1 MSKHT
6 MAARSLSSAFRFLL
20 AATTLLLLGISP
32 QPADAQT
39 SGGIWTSAR
48 ELASQPTSGKA
59 WQNVLD
65 AAQEST
71 QSPNASDQDDP
82 TNVRVLAKALVY
94 ARTGQESYR
103 QEVIEACRAVIGTEA
118 GGRTL
123 ALGRELLAYVIAAEL
138 VELPSDLNASFRSW
152 LSDVRHSSLSGKTL
166 ISTHE
171 DRPNNWGTH
180 AGASRMAASL
190 YVGDTADLD
199 RAAQVFHGWLG
210 NHSAYDG
217 FSFGDLAWQANPGNP
232 VGINPTGSTIDGH
245 SVDGVLPDDQR
256 RGGGF
261 QWPPP
266 AENYVWEALQ
276 GAIAQAVILD
286 RAGYDVWNW
295 QDKALLR
302 AVNWLHQ
309 QASFP
314 ADGDDTWIPHL
325 VNHFYGKSF
334 PAPSPARSGKNMGFT
349 DWTHSGNSSA
359 ATTDPACMDGVDN
372 DADGN
377 TDFPDD
383 LGCDDFTDTS
393 EDSEPKTPEQP
404 AQPEEPQQPT
414 EPTKTEPEPSV
425 PTEPVQTEPPVE
437 PETPVQPDAPTQPD
451 TPAAPS
457 EPTETPTQPE
467 EPKQPLELPE
477 PSQRDPVTQPAKADP
492 PATAPAVA
500 EAPKTRSDG
509 TSKKAQRKLARLE
522 RKLAKYTERLQRVTG
537 KLSSVSSA
545 SQVQTGKTKHLSR
558 KASRIESK
566 IEKLEAKRASLAAA
580 G

>member
-1 MSKHT
+1 MSKHA
-6 MAARSLSSAFRFLL
+6 MAERCLPTTFRLFV
-20 AATTLLLLGISP
+20 AATTLLLLGIAP
-32 QPADAQT
+32 QPGNAQT
-39 SGGIWTSAR
+39 AKGIWTNAG
-48 ELASQPTSGKA
+48 ELASLPTSGKA

-152 LSDVRHSSLSGKTL
+152 LGDVRHSSLDGKTL
-166 ISTHE
+166 VSTHE

-190 YVGDTADLD
+190 YVGDSADLD

-217 FSFGDLAWQANPGNP
+217 FSFGDLAWQVNPSSP

-334 PAPSPARSGKNMGFT
+334 PAPSPSGSGKNMGFT
-349 DWTHSGNSSA
+349 DWTHSGSASA
-359 ATTDPACMDGVDN
+359 AKPDPACMDGVDN

-393 EDSEPKTPEQP
+393 EDSEPKTPEEP

-414 EPTKTEPEPSV
+414 EPTKTEPEPSAPV
-425 PTEPVQTEPPVE
+425 PAVAPQPPVE
-437 PETPVQPDAPTQPD
+437 PEKPVQPDAPAQPD
-451 TPAAPS
+451 TP
-457 EPTETPTQPE
+457 TQPKE
-467 EPKQPLELPE
+467 PVAPKEPKPPVELPQ
-477 PSQRDPVTQPAKADP
+477 PSQPDPVIQPKQTDP
-492 PATAPAVA
+492 PAAVPVD
-500 EAPKTRSDG
+500 EKDPKA
-509 TSKKAQRKLARLE
+509 TSKGSSSKEQRKLARLD
-522 RKLAKYTERLQRVTG
+522 RKLARYTARLQRLTG
-537 KLSSVSSA
+537 NLASVSSA
-545 SQVQTGKTKHLSR
+545 SQVRAGKTAHLSR
-558 KASRIESK
+558 KVSRVESK
-566 IEKLEAKRASLAAA
+566 IQKLEAKRSSLVAAN
-580 G
+580 